1 MTEYGLLGK
10 FEAYAS
16 EYSSQYKVARILS
29 QERGIYRIISID
41 GERLGE
47 VSGKLRY
54 NACCASDF
62 PAVGD
67 FVLIDSECEH
77 LFVKR
82 QVGQTKNR
90 LLPQILTPFSFVCRL
105 TTILTFADWSVIF
118 LSHGTAVQHR

>member
-1 MTEYGLLGK
+1 MGIINMTEYGLLGK

-47 VSGKLRY
+47 ISGKLRY

-67 FVLIDSECEH
+67 FVLIDSECE
-77 LFVKR
+77 LDNAV
-82 QVGQTKNR
+82 
-90 LLPQILTPFSFVCRL
+90 LL
-105 TTILTFADWSVIF
+105 
-118 LSHGTAVQHR
+118 TAPIQANPDAP